1 MKLLLLLPFAAGFHF
16 HSNSPAAQT
25 LNPSKQLHASFTD
38 LDLDNPHSAK
48 WSEDFTQSDTFTKT
62 HSIFTKMREYLTTSQ
77 PKRGARKIDP
87 LHLKTLC
94 DLKFTTKDLEHA
106 VSTDFLDAG
115 QGTSKMNQGW
125 KMRPVGEIRGS
136 SFDDARLTFSDVRA
150 SIQKGTV
157 IFNSAG
163 AHIGNTVAP
172 ATLAAV
178 DALDGCVGGVCCNI
192 YVTRGGAPTSAPPH
206 TDKQDVVVI
215 QTQGKKHWRVF
226 SPPDPSLKPDAD
238 PFARGKGADDF
249 PLHVLKTQG
258 GELLL
263 DVVLEEGDVLY
274 IPARFPHTTDTVDSG
289 PTEEDWSI
297 HMTFGL
303 DNHVWDL
310 DFINLRRFGL
320 MRAQIEDALLPS
332 ETASDVT
339 ANHCSGKINEL
350 APDLREWLYS
360 PLPGGLLEVYRGER
374 SEADIDREVTAVAE
388 SVMQL
393 SNSIDPACGELGV
406 DFWKE
411 AVRQFQ
417 VSGQKVLDGHRDMYL
432 AAMEESERR
441 AKTGEII
448 GSGTMTQDKI
458 DRLSLFRVPKFFETF
473 NAAKT
478 ELRNWAAATPS
489 ASPTT
494 IPDDWE
500 TSWPLQVGDQVEA
513 DLGGAFFPGTIENV
527 HANGLYDV
535 TFFDGDKEMGVAR
548 SSIMLKNKP
557 QVQLIEAP
565 SKPVAVEK
573 KLTKK
578 ELKRLE
584 KENKK
589 KASLS

>member
-1 MKLLLLLPFAAGFHF
+1 
-16 HSNSPAAQT
+16 
-25 LNPSKQLHASFTD
+25 
-38 LDLDNPHSAK
+38 
-48 WSEDFTQSDTFTKT
+48 
-62 HSIFTKMREYLTTSQ
+62 
-77 PKRGARKIDP
+77 
-87 LHLKTLC
+87 
-94 DLKFTTKDLEHA
+94 
-106 VSTDFLDAG
+106 
-115 QGTSKMNQGW
+115 MNQGW

-226 SPPDPSLKPDAD
+226 SPPDPSLKVRVCEGPSDELRRRATESNSSLRSSQPDAD

-388 SVMQL
+388 SVMEL

-411 AVRQFQ
+411 VRT
-417 VSGQKVLDGHRDMYL
+417 
-432 AAMEESERR
+432 SEQ
-441 AKTGEII
+441 I
-448 GSGTMTQDKI
+448 
-458 DRLSLFRVPKFFETF
+458 
-473 NAAKT
+473 
-478 ELRNWAAATPS
+478 
-489 ASPTT
+489 
-494 IPDDWE
+494 
-500 TSWPLQVGDQVEA
+500 
-513 DLGGAFFPGTIENV
+513 
-527 HANGLYDV
+527 
-535 TFFDGDKEMGVAR
+535 
-548 SSIMLKNKP
+548 
-557 QVQLIEAP
+557 
-565 SKPVAVEK
+565 
-573 KLTKK
+573 
-578 ELKRLE
+578 
-584 KENKK
+584 
-589 KASLS
+589 

>member
-1 MKLLLLLPFAAGFHF
+1 MKLLYLLLPVTAGFQIF
-16 HSNSPAAQT
+16 FQTSNPTQLRALSNLDNAES
-25 LNPSKQLHASFTD
+25 SKWSQDFTSSDAYSKTHAIFSSMRDYLVASQDPKGSRSIAPLHA
-38 LDLDNPHSAK
+38 K
-48 WSEDFTQSDTFTKT
+48 
-62 HSIFTKMREYLTTSQ
+62 
-77 PKRGARKIDP
+77 G
-87 LHLKTLC
+87 LC
-94 DLKFTTKDLEHA
+94 DLKFSTKDLEHA
-106 VSTDFLDAG
+106 VNTDFLDAG
-115 QGTSKMNQGW
+115 QGTTKMNQGW

-136 SFDDARLTFSDVRA
+136 SFDDARLTFSDIQS
-150 SIQKGTV
+150 SIQMGTV

-163 AHIGNTVAP
+163 AHIGTTVAP

-178 DALDGCVGGVCCNI
+178 DALNGCVGGVCCNI

-226 SPPDPSLKPDAD
+226 SPPDPGLKPDAD
-238 PFARGKGADDF
+238 PFARGKADDDF
-249 PLHVLKTQG
+249 PLHVLKAQG

-289 PTEEDWSI
+289 PTEDDWSI

-310 DFINLRRFGL
+310 DFLSLRRFGL
-320 MRAQIEDALLPS
+320 MKSGVDDVLLGS
-332 ETASDVT
+332 DGSNDVT
-339 ANHCSGKINEL
+339 ANYCVGKVNEL
-350 APDLREWLYS
+350 DS
-360 PLPGGLLEVYRGER
+360 G
-374 SEADIDREVTAVAE
+374 
-388 SVMQL
+388 
-393 SNSIDPACGELGV
+393 
-406 DFWKE
+406 

-417 VSGQKVLDGHRDMYL
+417 KSGQEVLNGHRDMYL

-441 AKTGEII
+441 AQTGEII
-448 GSGTMTQDKI
+448 GSGSMTQEKI
-458 DRLSLFRVPKFFETF
+458 DRLSLFRVPKFFEKF

-478 ELRNWAAATPS
+478 ELRVWATNS
-489 ASPTT
+489 GGGGGGGEENT

-513 DLGGAFFPGTIENV
+513 ELGGAFFPGSIENV

-535 TFFDGDKEMGVAR
+535 TFFDGDKEMGLGR
-548 SSIMLKNKP
+548 NSIILK
-557 QVQLIEAP
+557 V
-565 SKPVAVEK
+565 KPVVQIETAGGAASGGGVEK

-589 KASLS
+589 KDKAGGWR